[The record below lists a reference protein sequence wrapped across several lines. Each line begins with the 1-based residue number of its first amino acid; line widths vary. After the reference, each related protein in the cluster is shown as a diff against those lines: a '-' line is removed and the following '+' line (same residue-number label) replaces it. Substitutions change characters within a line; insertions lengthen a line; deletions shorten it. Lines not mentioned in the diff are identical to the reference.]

1 MSRFKPKFPAKEEIL
16 EADAPVIDAH
26 SKPQG
31 LDDAL
36 LPQGCQGTP
45 DRPAGSIVQVS
56 HFTARNWGGRHENE
70 DRWMS
75 YPDVYHPRHLNF
87 HSVGV
92 MDGHDTEQ
100 ASDLVSKTLP
110 VSLGKQLK
118 DGKDFVTA
126 YTLALEE
133 CEETLRKFST
143 TAGTCVLSATVAGR
157 HLWCANLGDCR
168 SALVTLQGL
177 PAGPKKPT
185 AAKVAGLHWMSVDH
199 KASSLSEKT
208 RIERAG
214 GKVVDG
220 RVEGL
225 EPSRTIGDFD
235 VKAQVK
241 RGVISIVPEVR
252 RVDLGEDTQAVLVC
266 ATDGVWDMLSGQDV
280 CDLIVARKDIVKL
293 QAAICNG
300 PAPDSRVLDDLA
312 QDLVQFSIAK
322 GSRDDCTAVVAM
334 ISTASRPP

>member
-1 MSRFKPKFPAKEEIL
+1 MSRFKPKYPAKEEIL
-16 EADAPVIDAH
+16 EAEAPVIDSS

-31 LDDAL
+31 LEDVL
-36 LPQGCQGTP
+36 LPQGCHGTP
-45 DRPAGSIVQVS
+45 DRPAGSFVQVS

-75 YPDVYHPRHLNF
+75 YADVYHPRSMSF

-110 VSLGKQLK
+110 VALGKLLK
-118 DGKDFVTA
+118 EGKDFVTA

-133 CEETLRKFST
+133 CEETLSTFST
-143 TAGTCVLSATVAGR
+143 TAGSCVLSATLAGR

-168 SALVTLQGL
+168 SALVTLQA
-177 PAGPKKPT
+177 PASKKPN

-199 KASSLSEKT
+199 KASSLAEKT
-208 RIERAG
+208 RIEKAG

-241 RGVISIVPEVR
+241 KGVISIVPEVR
-252 RVDLGEDTQAVLVC
+252 RIDLGEDTQAVLVC

-293 QAAICNG
+293 QDSIGHG
-300 PAPDSRVLDDLA
+300 PTASDCRVLDELA

-334 ISTASRPP
+334 ISTSTRST